1 MSRNRP
7 FRVETRRMRVW
18 SRVNSWHPTEVEDSV
33 VMSELPQGDEKTR
46 RVRAMFDTIA
56 SRYEFINFVMTF
68 GLDRRWRRRCVTELR
83 LPPSSTVL
91 DVAAGT
97 GDFIREL
104 QRQGYEAIATDLSFG
119 MLRAGHGMRDR
130 LHADALHL
138 PLTNSAVDGITCGYA
153 LRNFTDLAGTLRE
166 MGRVVRPGG
175 RVVLLEVAEPRNE
188 LLRKGFTL
196 WFRKVVPL
204 VGGLLSDRDAYKYL
218 PKSTAYLPDAATLAS
233 MLRDAGFV
241 AVNHRLIMKGLSQR
255 LIATKAS

>member
-1 MSRNRP
+1 MN
-7 FRVETRRMRVW
+7 
-18 SRVNSWHPTEVEDSV
+18 
-33 VMSELPQGDEKTR
+33 ELPQGDEKTR

-68 GLDRRWRRRCVTELR
+68 GLDRRWRRRCVAELR
-83 LPPSSTVL
+83 LPASSTVL

-104 QRQGYEAIATDLSFG
+104 ERQGYRAVATDLSFG
-119 MLRAGHGMRDR
+119 MLSAGHGMRDR
-130 LHADALHL
+130 VHADALHL
-138 PLTNSAVDGITCGYA
+138 PLIDGAVDGIACGYA
-153 LRNFTDLAGTLRE
+153 LRNFTDLAGTIIE

-175 RVVLLEVAEPRNE
+175 RIVLLEVAEPKNG
-188 LLRKGFTL
+188 LLRTGFTF
-196 WFRKVVPL
+196 WFRRVVPI

-218 PKSTAYLPDAATLAS
+218 PKSTAYLPDAPTLAA

-255 LIATKAS
+255 LIATKSS